1 MTKPTLGRRMFFPAM
16 AAGLTGFRGVCS
28 ALAATYP
35 SQTISF
41 IIPYTPGGTFDAYV
55 REFGPLLQQQ
65 LPTKVTVVPINMPG
79 AGGSAAVFQLL
90 QDKPDGYN
98 ISMISIPGILMSKKS
113 GKLKLDQITWLAN
126 LGRDTYG
133 LAVGKDSP
141 IRSVADLK
149 ALSAKRVVRFSSS
162 GSGST
167 DYFATKV
174 FAAALGLQVRM
185 VVGYSDSPASVV
197 AVARGDVDCVVHSMA
212 TLQQMQA
219 SGFAKILF
227 AFQPRSG
234 LPGVEDATTIGQ
246 PDLGEIFQWR
256 PVGAPPGLPPDIVA
270 TLSTALVNAAKT
282 PGAVKWASGLGT
294 TLYPLDQH
302 QTVAMIE
309 TQEKLVAKGGRRC
322 PD

>member
-1 MTKPTLGRRMFFPAM
+1 MLRAAIGRRALFPLAAAS
-16 AAGLTGFRGVCS
+16 AAGFSSVT
-28 ALAATYP
+28 ALAAGYP
-35 SQTISF
+35 SQTIRF

-55 REFGPLLQQQ
+55 RAFSPLLQQG
-65 LPTKVTVVPINMPG
+65 LPNKVNVVPINMPG

-90 QDKPDGYN
+90 QDQPDGYN

-113 GKLKLDQITWLAN
+113 GKLRLDQVTWLAN

-141 IRSVADLK
+141 LRSIADLK
-149 ALSAKRVVRFSSS
+149 ALSAKRILRFSSS

-185 VVGYSDSPASVV
+185 VVGYSDSPASVL

-219 SGFAKILF
+219 SGFAKVLF
-227 AFQPRSG
+227 TFQSKSTISG
-234 LPGVEDATTIGQ
+234 IEDATTIGQ
-246 PDLGEIFQWR
+246 PDLGEIYQWR
-256 PVGAPPGLPPDIVA
+256 PVGAPPGLPTEVVS
-270 TLSTALVNAAKT
+270 TLSAALVKAATT
-282 PGAVKWASGLGT
+282 PEAKKWASDLGT
-294 TLYPLDQH
+294 TLYPLDQ
-302 QTVAMIE
+302 TETMEMIK
-309 TQEKLVAKGGRRC
+309 TQEKLVSKWRSVLS
-322 PD
+322 